1 MVGSP
6 EDGISVAAEGR
17 AVAKDARYERWRWTV
32 FASTW
37 IGYAGF
43 YLTRKSFAVAKI
55 GMLHDPAMHVSK
67 TTLGLIDGAFLVAYA
82 IGQFVFGIAG
92 DRLSSHRIVTIG
104 MLVSI
109 ATAFAMGASSMTLL
123 LGVLF
128 FTQGLAQSSGWA
140 PLTKNIG
147 CWFSRRER
155 GRMYGWWCTNY
166 TIGGLVATPF
176 AGYMAE
182 RFHDWRFAFFIPAAA
197 LFGIWLVFVVFQR
210 DRPEDV
216 GLPPVEE
223 YHGENGP
230 QSAVAVTDD
239 GSWTIGSVF
248 RNRVVLRLAVVA
260 FFLKPMQY
268 GILLWGPLIVNET
281 IGAGMAESGLISALF
296 EGAGALGMLLCG
308 YASDKLFHA
317 RRVPACVISLLA
329 LAVVT
334 FSFHALTRNGS
345 AVMLGATFFAIGLL
359 LFGPESVLVSSAAVD
374 FGTSKGA
381 SSAVGI
387 INGSGGIGAVLGASL
402 LGVISQRC
410 GWGPI
415 FYAFGA
421 AVVIS
426 AVLLIP
432 KWNAVPSH
440 E

>member
-1 MVGSP
+1 MAGSSG
-6 EDGISVAAEGR
+6 DGVSIAAER
-17 AVAKDARYERWRWTV
+17 AVAKDGRYERWRWTV
-32 FASTW
+32 FAATW
-37 IGYAGF
+37 LGYAGF

-55 GMLHDPAMHVSK
+55 GMLHDPAIHVNK
-67 TTLGLIDGAFLVAYA
+67 TTLGLIDGAFLLSYA
-82 IGQFVFGIAG
+82 LGQFIFGVAG
-92 DRLSSHRIVTIG
+92 DRFSSHRIVTIG
-104 MLVSI
+104 MLVSVGV
-109 ATAFAMGASSMTLL
+109 AVAMGASSAAIL

-128 FTQGLAQSSGWA
+128 FIQGLAQSSGWA

-176 AGYMAE
+176 AGYMAD
-182 RFHDWRFAFFIPAAA
+182 RFHDWRYAFFIPAAA
-197 LFGIWLVFVVFQR
+197 LFGIWLIFVVGQR

-223 YHGENGP
+223 YRGESGP
-230 QSAVAVTDD
+230 SVAATENPAWDA
-239 GSWTIGSVF
+239 GSVF

-281 IGAGMAESGLISALF
+281 IGAGMAKSGLISALF

-308 YASDKLFHA
+308 YASDKLFHS

-334 FSFHALTRNGS
+334 FSFHYLTQSGS
-345 AVMLGATFFAIGLL
+345 AIMLGATFFAIGLL

-415 FYAFGA
+415 FYAFGG
-421 AVVIS
+421 AVLIS
-426 AVLLIP
+426 AFLLIP